1 MIKYSAPGKL
11 FISGEWAILEV
22 GNYGLVAAVNNRVHV
37 SLDALSGYEGVS
49 VTAEEF
55 KIHDARAK
63 LINGKLN
70 FMNLDDKAKDTL
82 KLLSMALETALR
94 FAGEKGHEFKPFKV
108 SASSKDTQFE
118 VNSELKKIG
127 FGSSAAVVVASIAAV
142 LEFLGCNAT
151 KEEVY
156 KLSTIAHYF
165 AQGKAGSAFDVAAST
180 YGGLFVYSRF
190 DPDWLVKKAEAGEKL
205 SGIVAEK
212 WPSLYIEE
220 LEVPE
225 NFRLLVGWTGDSA
238 STSAMIKQMN
248 EFKTNNSKE
257 YFRLYNEI
265 AKTAKNA
272 INDFKKSDWNNLTL
286 HILENE
292 NLLSE
297 LGNASGVNIETPQ
310 LKQLSDIAADCGGT
324 GKLSGAG
331 GGDCGIAICFDEAV
345 ARDIENKWREAGLH
359 PLSVTI
365 DREGVRKERESD
377 F

>member
-1 MIKYSAPGKL
+1 MTKYSAPGKL

-22 GNYGLVAAVNNRVHV
+22 GNFGLVAAVNNRVHV
-37 SLDALSGYEGVS
+37 SVEALSGYDGVS

-70 FMNLDDKAKDTL
+70 FMNLDDKSKDTL
-82 KLLSMALETALR
+82 KLLSMALETAMR
-94 FAGEKGHEFKPFKV
+94 FAEEKGHEFKPFKV

-118 VNSELKKIG
+118 VNSELKKVG

-142 LEFLGCNAT
+142 LDFLGCKST
-151 KEEVY
+151 KEELY

-165 AQGKAGSAFDVAAST
+165 AQGKVGSAFDVAAST

-205 SGIVAEK
+205 SDILNEK
-212 WPSLYIEE
+212 WPGLCIEE
-220 LEVPE
+220 IEIPE
-225 NFRLLVGWTGDSA
+225 DFRLLVGWTGDSA

-248 EFKTNNSKE
+248 EFKAKDSKE

-265 AKTAKNA
+265 ALIAKKA
-272 INDFKKSDWNNLTL
+272 IIAFKKKDQNSFIL
-286 HILENE
+286 HLLENE
-292 NLLSE
+292 NALAD
-297 LGNASGVNIETPQ
+297 LGKASGVNIETPE
-310 LKQLSDIAADCGGT
+310 LRTLSDLAADCGGA

-331 GGDCGIAICFDEAV
+331 GGDCGIGVCFDKAI
-345 ARDIENKWREAGLH
+345 AKDIEMKWKEAGFKTLD
-359 PLSVTI
+359 VTI
-365 DREGVRKERESD
+365 DKEGVRKEA
-377 F
+377 